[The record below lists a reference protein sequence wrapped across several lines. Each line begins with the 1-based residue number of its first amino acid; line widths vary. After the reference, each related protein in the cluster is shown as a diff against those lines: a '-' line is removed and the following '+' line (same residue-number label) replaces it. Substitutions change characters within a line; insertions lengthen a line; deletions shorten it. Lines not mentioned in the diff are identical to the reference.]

1 MSNEH
6 SKPAPKGLSSY
17 PLIGREHLT
26 KDQAADFLK
35 QARLDEKNYGPKDY
49 QHKDDIENLFRNPNH
64 PVNLKSDIT
73 KNLIAIRLQTEHLET
88 YSRLGIS
95 DGLLLASHK
104 NALQNSQ
111 ILLSEAQD
119 KLEDYYE
126 KNPHKRP
133 DAIVVSTVESPHAD
147 SVDVKKQGQ
156 GWHKQRVDA
165 TQPLQFTE
173 AFRRTAQLGTEG
185 STGGKST
192 EFRPYVAQPDAR
204 ALYTNSGETD
214 PNIAWHKQSQN
225 FSHHQPISNAS
236 LKKTSKLFIA
246 GMGLLTAAEVAN
258 ATPGTISEKL
268 TAAGNVL
275 KDTVLSAIPGVTYV
289 QKMQVGKYEEAALDA
304 ASYLPLGDV
313 SIMARSP
320 EEQAVIDAL
329 PKTRKEL
336 QLMMQNNAETP
347 INRHLAE
354 HQLMLTEAKNTGELF
369 KGLSFSSGLTELAD
383 KKIAL
388 QTQWAKNAEV
398 FSSAIRDPNTDWGQI
413 IKNNPEIAPQVT
425 IHLAAVQSDRPSAFV
440 AQIDANLSESLAK
453 GTLPKLPAMAADVN
467 QIAQED
473 VLSMK

>member
-6 SKPAPKGLSSY
+6 SKLAPQGLSSY

-26 KDQAADFLK
+26 KEQAADFLK

-49 QHKDDIENLFRNPNH
+49 QHKDDIENLFRDPNH

-88 YSRLGIS
+88 YARLGIS
-95 DGLLLASHK
+95 DGLLLDTHK
-104 NALQNSQ
+104 NALQNAQ
-111 ILLSEAQD
+111 ILLGEAQL
-119 KLEDYYE
+119 KLEDYYD

-133 DAIVVSTVESPHAD
+133 GAIVESTRESQYAD
-147 SVDVKKQGQ
+147 AVDVKKQGQ
-156 GWHKQRVDA
+156 GWHKERVDA

-173 AFRRTAQLGTEG
+173 SFRRTAQLGAEINAG
-185 STGGKST
+185 PKPT
-192 EFRPYVAQPDAR
+192 EFKPYIAEPDAR
-204 ALYTNSGETD
+204 ALYTSSGETD

-225 FSHHQPISNAS
+225 FSHQQPISNAS
-236 LKKTSKLFIA
+236 LKKTSKLFMA

-258 ATPGTISEKL
+258 ATPGTIAEKL
-268 TAAGNVL
+268 NAAGNVL
-275 KDTVLSAIPGVTYV
+275 KDTVLDAIPGVTYV
-289 QKMQVGKYEEAALDA
+289 QKMQAGKYEEAALDA
-304 ASYLPLGDV
+304 ASYLPFGDV

-320 EEQAVIDAL
+320 EEQSVIDAL

-369 KGLSFSSGLTELAD
+369 KGLSFSNGLTELAD
-383 KKIAL
+383 KKIAM
-388 QTQWAKNAEV
+388 QTQWAKNAEI
-398 FSSAIRDPNTDWGQI
+398 FSAAVRDPNTDWGQI

-425 IHLAAVQSDRPSAFV
+425 IHLAAVQGGRPSAFV
-440 AQIDANLSESLAK
+440 AQIDAHLSESLAK
-453 GTLPKLPAMAADVN
+453 GTLPKLPAMSADVN
-467 QIAQED
+467 QLVQED
-473 VLSMK
+473 VVSMK